1 LSRAT
6 VVLAALLRRGRGGV
20 ELEAAFLAAGVTLLL
35 LTRGLLTRDEDED
48 VVGALCTAAV
58 AAANAVDRGGG
69 AQTVVL
75 GAARP
80 PA

>member
-1 LSRAT
+1 
-6 VVLAALLRRGRGGV
+6 V

-48 VVGALCTAAV
+48 VDMGALCTA
-58 AAANAVDRGGG
+58 VDGGGG
-69 AQTVVL
+69 AQSVAPGWKL
-75 GAARP
+75 